1 MSLKTVSCLA
11 DVGRKAE
18 VLAAYRE
25 AQEMNGTLAET
36 MSSEA
41 SGLDLARSLN
51 TLSNHLRE
59 FGRRQEALVAIHTIL
74 RRLTKNSVSFNP
86 VLERL

>member
-1 MSLKTVSCLA
+1 MH
-11 DVGRKAE
+11 
-18 VLAAYRE
+18 
-25 AQEMNGTLAET
+25 GTLAET

-41 SGLDLARSLN
+41 FGLDLARSLN
-51 TLSNHLRE
+51 TLSNCLRE
-59 FGRRQEALVAIHTIL
+59 AGRRQEALVTIHTIQ